1 MNRKIAVVS
10 AAAVLILAACGVT
23 VLAGKSGEAK
33 PLSPEKSGAGFG
45 TVAFADKKV
54 VEARALVVKK
64 AEAEKKAKEL
74 AAKKKAEELRKAEAA
89 AAKEKERQNA
99 ASASAGGNGSGGS
112 RSYAGSDTNGSSGG
126 TVRKSDG
133 NKASNGGGKKTN
145 KPVQG
150 GNSVTDRYKPGQS
163 WDSETTETGEIDPD
177 GNTWEEGTW

>member
-99 ASASAGGNGSGGS
+99 ASASAGGNGSGES
-112 RSYAGSDTNGSSGG
+112 RSYAGSGVNKGSNNGPTEKNNGKKAANSSGGQKKGSSGG
-126 TVRKSDG
+126 S
-133 NKASNGGGKKTN
+133 
-145 KPVQG
+145 
-150 GNSVTDRYKPGQS
+150 TDDLKPGQS
-163 WDSETTETGEIDPD
+163 WEVNVTDEGEIDPG
-177 GNTWEEGTW
+177 GNTYIEGTW

>member
-1 MNRKIAVVS
+1 MNRKVAAVS

-99 ASASAGGNGSGGS
+99 VSASAGGNGSGGS
-112 RSYAGSDTNGSSGG
+112 RSYAGSDTNGSSG
-126 TVRKSDG
+126 TASAKRSSNKSA
-133 NKASNGGGKKTN
+133 NSSGKK
-145 KPVQG
+145 KGSSG
-150 GNSVTDRYKPGQS
+150 GSSTGDLKPGQT
-163 WDSETTETGEIDPD
+163 WDTEQVGEESEIDPD
-177 GNTWEEGTW
+177 GNTSYEFSW

>member
-1 MNRKIAVVS
+1 MNRKVAAVS

-112 RSYAGSDTNGSSGG
+112 RSYAGSGVKRNNNKTAQKSGS
-126 TVRKSDG
+126 
-133 NKASNGGGKKTN
+133 NKASSNNSGRKKSSS
-145 KPVQG
+145 
-150 GNSVTDRYKPGQS
+150 GNDTDDLKPGQT
-163 WDSETTETGEIDPD
+163 WEVNIDDDDIYEIDPD
-177 GNTWEEGTW
+177 GNTAKGGKW